1 MILCGSITDSE
12 LRARLLSLA
21 DDMGW
26 DSWITHQSH
35 LLGPML
41 EALSTPADAII
52 SNDRATLSALPEIG
66 AARILLTK
74 LQENPT
80 TATGTE
86 SDAESEPDQTL
97 FVIDVAED
105 DAALRQHLFNC
116 VNTTRLK
123 SRFRESAKREPITRL
138 PRHQELVSALI
149 NYRGASAALLVVQVD
164 HAEHLYANLDPV
176 SRTDLLDAL
185 ATRLKLAVPG
195 HGMIGFYD
203 AGCFIVVLPEQ
214 TADSLMRTADGIRT
228 SARTPL
234 SYTGGEIH
242 LTVSIGC
249 NHVAEY
255 KSFDAL
261 WQGAWQAVN
270 RAVRA
275 GGNRTEGGP
284 TDHISSRLPSALE
297 REEFSLMLQGQWS
310 SERLTGVEALLR
322 WQGLEVGELAPSH
335 FIPIAEQEG
344 FITRI
349 GDWVLEKASTA
360 ATNWLEHLISP
371 IYLCVNI
378 SPQQF
383 VNGAITNQIERLKR
397 ERWLDP
403 AMLELELSLENM
415 LLLVD
420 EHRDQLYRLRD
431 WGVRFAV
438 DNLGTDLINFDRLLR
453 CPADTLKIDR
463 QLVNRVDNHPASRDL
478 IAEIAGIGDR
488 FQLRVVAVGVE
499 TPEQLRSLRD
509 VGEMEIQGYLMAPPV
524 PIGEFHQLLSVG
536 STKQKKES

>member
-12 LRARLLSLA
+12 LRARLLAVA
-21 DDMGW
+21 DGMGW
-26 DSWITHQSH
+26 DSWITHEPG
-35 LLGPML
+35 LLNPML
-41 EALSTPADAII
+41 EALSSPADAII
-52 SNDRATLSALPEIG
+52 SDETGTLERLPQTG
-66 AARILLTK
+66 AAHILIAL
-74 LQENPT
+74 NP
-80 TATGTE
+80 
-86 SDAESEPDQTL
+86 AEPAPAGGF
-97 FVIDVAED
+97 FVIDIAESD
-105 DAALRQHLFNC
+105 DAIRQHLYNC
-116 VNTTRLK
+116 INTTRLK
-123 SRFRESAKREPITRL
+123 SRFQESAAREPITRL

-149 NYRGASAALLVVQVD
+149 HQRGTEVALLVVQVD

-195 HGMIGFYD
+195 HGTIGFYD
-203 AGCFIVVLPEQ
+203 AGCFIVVLPGQ
-214 TADSLMRTADGIRT
+214 SRDSLMRTADGIRT
-228 SARTPL
+228 AARTPL
-234 SYTGGEIH
+234 SYAGGEIH

-249 NHVAEY
+249 NHVSEY
-255 KSFDAL
+255 RSFDTL

-270 RAVRA
+270 RAA
-275 GGNRTEGGP
+275 GSGGNRTEGGP
-284 TDHISSRLPSALE
+284 TDHISARLPSALE
-297 REEFSLMLQGQWS
+297 REEFGLMLQGQWS

-335 FIPIAEQEG
+335 FIPIAEQDG

-349 GDWVLEKASTA
+349 GDWVLEQASTA

-371 IYLCVNI
+371 IYLCVNV

-383 VNGAITNQIERLKR
+383 VNESITRQIERLKR

-403 AMLELELSLENM
+403 AMLELELSLSNM
-415 LLLVD
+415 LALVD

-438 DNLGTDLINFDRLLR
+438 DNLGTELINFDRLLR

-463 QLVNRVDNHPASRDL
+463 ELIGRVDSHAASRDL
-478 IAEIAGIGDR
+478 VAEINGIGER

-499 TPEQLRSLRD
+499 TPEQLRILHGLGD
-509 VGEMEIQGYLMAPPV
+509 LEVQGFLLAPPV
-524 PIGEFHQLLSVG
+524 PIGEFQQLLGVA
-536 STKQKKES
+536 TDREKKES

>member
-1 MILCGSITDSE
+1 MILTGSIADPGI
-12 LRARLLSLA
+12 RARVAALA
-21 DDMGW
+21 DGLGW
-26 DSWITHQSH
+26 DCWITHEGG

-41 EALSTPADAII
+41 EALSSLPDAVV
-52 SNDRATLSALPEIG
+52 SDDRTLLESLPDLGI
-66 AARILLTK
+66 ARILLS
-74 LQENPT
+74 
-80 TATGTE
+80 A
-86 SDAESEPDQTL
+86 SAAEDPSL
-97 FVIDVAED
+97 FVIDVSD
-105 DAALRQHLFNC
+105 DDESLRQHLFNC
-116 VNTTRLK
+116 INTARLK
-123 SRFRESAKREPITRL
+123 SRFKDSAGREPITRL
-138 PRHQELVSALI
+138 PRHQELVGALI
-149 NYRGASAALLVVQVD
+149 AHRGLPVALLVVQVD

-203 AGCFIVVLPEQ
+203 AGCFIVILPGQ
-214 TADSLMRTADGIRT
+214 NADSLMRTADGIRAA
-228 SARTPL
+228 ARTPL
-234 SYTGGEIH
+234 TYTGGEIH

-255 KSFDAL
+255 RNFDVL

-270 RAVRA
+270 RAA
-275 GGNRTEGGP
+275 GQGGNRTEGGP
-284 TDHISSRLPSALE
+284 TDHIGARLPSALE

-335 FIPIAEQEG
+335 FIPVAEQEG

-371 IYLCVNI
+371 LYLCVNV
-378 SPQQF
+378 STQQF
-383 VNGAITNQIERLKR
+383 VRAAITRQIERLKR

-403 AMLELELSLENM
+403 GMLELELSLDNM

-431 WGVRFAV
+431 WGVRFAI
-438 DNLGTDLINFDRLLR
+438 DNLGTELINFDRLLR

-463 QLVNRVDNHPASRDL
+463 QLVGRIVDHPSSRDL
-478 IAEIAGIGDR
+478 VSEIVAIGDR

-499 TPEQLRSLRD
+499 SPAQLATLRELGD
-509 VGEMEIQGYLMAPPV
+509 VDIQGYLLSPPV
-524 PIGEFHQLLSVG
+524 PISEFHQLLSTG
-536 STKQKKES
+536 NTAKQKES

>member
-1 MILCGSITDSE
+1 MILCGSIADPGI
-12 LRARLLSLA
+12 RARVAALA
-21 DDMGW
+21 DGLGW
-26 DSWITHQSH
+26 ECWITHDGG

-41 EALSTPADAII
+41 EALSSLPDAVV
-52 SNDRATLSALPEIG
+52 SDDRALLESLPDLGIARVLLGTG
-66 AARILLTK
+66 A
-74 LQENPT
+74 EEDP
-80 TATGTE
+80 
-86 SDAESEPDQTL
+86 SL
-97 FVIDVAED
+97 FVIDVSED
-105 DAALRQHLFNC
+105 DRSLRQHLFNC
-116 VNTTRLK
+116 INTARLK
-123 SRFRESAKREPITRL
+123 TRFRDDAGREPITRL
-138 PRHQELVSALI
+138 PRHQELVGALI
-149 NYRGASAALLVVQVD
+149 AHRGLPVALLVVQVD

-203 AGCFIVVLPEQ
+203 AGCFIVILPDQNAE
-214 TADSLMRTADGIRT
+214 SLMRTAEGIRT
-228 SARTPL
+228 AARTPL
-234 SYTGGEIH
+234 TYTGGEIH

-249 NHVAEY
+249 NHVARY
-255 KSFDAL
+255 RNFDVL

-270 RAVRA
+270 RAA
-275 GGNRTEGGP
+275 SQGGNRTEGGP
-284 TDHISSRLPSALE
+284 TDHIGTRLPSALE

-335 FIPIAEQEG
+335 FIPVAEQEG

-360 ATNWLEHLISP
+360 ATSWLEHLISP
-371 IYLCVNI
+371 MYLCVNV
-378 SPQQF
+378 STQQF
-383 VNGAITNQIERLKR
+383 VRSAITHQIERLKR

-403 AMLELELSLENM
+403 GMLELELSLASM

-431 WGVRFAV
+431 WGVRFAI
-438 DNLGTDLINFDRLLR
+438 DNLGTELIDFDRLLR

-463 QLVNRVDNHPASRDL
+463 QLVARVVGHPSSRDL
-478 IAEIAGIGDR
+478 VSEIIGIGER

-499 TPEQLRSLRD
+499 TPDQLTTMRALGD
-509 VGEMEIQGYLMAPPV
+509 VDIQGYLLSPPV
-524 PIGEFHQLLSVG
+524 PISEFHQLLSTG
-536 STKQKKES
+536 TRQQQQTES

>member
-12 LRARLLSLA
+12 LRARLLALA
-21 DDMGW
+21 DSMGW
-26 DSWITHQSH
+26 DSWITHEAG
-35 LLGPML
+35 LLSPML
-41 EALSTPADAII
+41 EALSSPADAVI
-52 SNDRATLSALPEIG
+52 SDDVNTLQRLPVIG
-66 AARILLTK
+66 AAHILVTS
-74 LQENPT
+74 
-80 TATGTE
+80 ADGCGTE
-86 SDAESEPDQTL
+86 VDSGF
-97 FVIDVAED
+97 FVIDVAESN
-105 DAALRQHLFNC
+105 DAIRQHLYNC
-116 VNTTRLK
+116 INTTRLK
-123 SRFRESAKREPITRL
+123 SRFRENAAREPITRL

-149 NYRGASAALLVVQVD
+149 NHRGDAVALLVVQVD

-203 AGCFIVVLPEQ
+203 AGCFIVVLPQ
-214 TADSLMRTADGIRT
+214 QSADTLMRMADGIRT
-228 SARTPL
+228 AAHTPL
-234 SYTGGEIH
+234 TYTGGEIH

-255 KSFDAL
+255 SSFDSL

-270 RAVRA
+270 RATGE

-284 TDHISSRLPSALE
+284 TDHISARLPSALE
-297 REEFSLMLQGQWS
+297 REEFGLMLQGQWS

-335 FIPIAEQEG
+335 FIPIAEQDG

-349 GDWVLEKASTA
+349 GDWVLEQASTA
-360 ATNWLEHLISP
+360 ATNWLEHLVSP

-383 VNGAITNQIERLKR
+383 VRQSITNQIERLKR

-463 QLVNRVDNHPASRDL
+463 QLIRRVDSHPASADL
-478 IAEIAGIGDR
+478 VAEIASIGER

-499 TPEQLRSLRD
+499 SPEQLQIVRNF
-509 VGEMEIQGYLMAPPV
+509 GEMEVQGYLLSPPV
-524 PIGEFHQLLSVG
+524 PIGEFQQLLAVG
-536 STKQKKES
+536 KQRKES

>member
-12 LRARLLSLA
+12 LRARLLLLA
-21 DDMGW
+21 EGMGW
-26 DSWITHQSH
+26 DSWITHDSG
-35 LLGPML
+35 LLNPML
-41 EALSTPADAII
+41 DALSSPADAI
-52 SNDRATLSALPEIG
+52 LSDDAELLEHLPDTG
-66 AARILLTK
+66 AARILITDR
-74 LQENPT
+74 
-80 TATGTE
+80 TE
-86 SDAESEPDQTL
+86 VAERSPPY
-97 FVIDVAED
+97 FVIDVAESD
-105 DAALRQHLFNC
+105 EAIRQHLYNC
-116 VNTTRLK
+116 INTTRLK
-123 SRFRESAKREPITRL
+123 TRFRESAGREPITRL

-149 NYRGASAALLVVQVD
+149 GHRGAPVALLVVQVD

-195 HGMIGFYD
+195 NGMIGFYD

-214 TADSLMRTADGIRT
+214 SRDTLMRTADGIRT
-228 SARTPL
+228 AARTPL

-249 NHVAEY
+249 NHVSEY
-255 KSFDAL
+255 RSFDSL

-270 RAVRA
+270 RAA
-275 GGNRTEGGP
+275 SEGGNRTEGGP
-284 TDHISSRLPSALE
+284 TDHISARLPSALE

-335 FIPIAEQEG
+335 FIPIAEQDG

-349 GDWVLEKASTA
+349 GDWVLEQASTA

-371 IYLCVNI
+371 IYLCVNV

-383 VNGAITNQIERLKR
+383 VRESITRQIERLKR

-438 DNLGTDLINFDRLLR
+438 DNLGTELINFDRLLR

-463 QLVNRVDNHPASRDL
+463 QLIGRVDSHPASRDL
-478 IAEIAGIGDR
+478 VAEINGIGER

-499 TPEQLRSLRD
+499 TPGQLQTLKSLGD
-509 VGEMEIQGYLMAPPV
+509 LEVQGYLLAPPV
-524 PIGEFHQLLSVG
+524 PIGEFQQLLAVG
-536 STKQKKES
+536 SDRRKKES

>member
-1 MILCGSITDSE
+1 MILCGSIADSE
-12 LRARLLSLA
+12 LRARLTSLA
-21 DDMGW
+21 TDMGW
-26 DSWITHQSH
+26 NSWITHDPR
-35 LLGPML
+35 LLAPML
-41 EALSTPADAII
+41 EALSSSADAIV
-52 SNDRATLSALPEIG
+52 SDVRAALLTLPQSA
-66 AARILLTK
+66 AARIFLTSAPAASI
-74 LQENPT
+74 EP
-80 TATGTE
+80 AAGRP
-86 SDAESEPDQTL
+86 DAEQNF
-97 FVIDVAED
+97 FVIDVAEGN
-105 DAALRQHLFNC
+105 AALRQHLFNC
-116 VNTTRLK
+116 VNTARLK
-123 SRFRESAKREPITRL
+123 SRFRESAGREPITRL

-149 NYRGASAALLVVQVD
+149 NYRGAPVALLVVQVD

-214 TADSLMRTADGIRT
+214 SADSLMRSADGIRT
-228 SARTPL
+228 AARTPL

-249 NHVAEY
+249 NHVPEY
-255 KSFDAL
+255 RSFDAL

-270 RAVRA
+270 RAARA

-284 TDHISSRLPSALE
+284 TDHISARLPSALE

-310 SERLTGVEALLR
+310 PERLTGVEALLR

-349 GDWVLEKASTA
+349 GDWVLEKASSA

-383 VNGAITNQIERLKR
+383 VNEAITRQIERLKR

-420 EHRDQLYRLRD
+420 EHRHQLYQLRD

-438 DNLGTDLINFDRLLR
+438 DNLGTELINFDRLLR

-463 QLVNRVDNHPASRDL
+463 QLVGRVDSHPASRDL
-478 IAEIAGIGDR
+478 IAEISGIGDR

-499 TPEQLRSLRD
+499 RPDQLRALRALGD
-509 VGEMEIQGYLMAPPV
+509 MEIQGYLLAPPV

-536 STKQKKES
+536 TSKQSKES